1 MNWKQEARM
10 KRIVIALFTLLS
22 ASLQNAGAAQTW
34 TEGRE
39 YARIYPVQRTTVPA
53 GKVEVM
59 EVFSYGCI
67 ACNSFQPTIEKLKG
81 SLPPNAQMVF
91 LPASFIPSEDWVMLQ
106 RAYLTARALG
116 IADRTH
122 QAIFDAVW
130 KSGELAISKNPQPSL
145 ENAARC
151 YARLT
156 GVTPS
161 EFLKTAHSFSVDYKV
176 KAADDQVAAMQV
188 TGTPCII
195 VNGKYRVDLQ
205 ALKGSDEL
213 VDLVKYLVKKESGR

>member
-1 MNWKQEARM
+1 M
-10 KRIVIALFTLLS
+10 KPSVFALFTLLLY

-39 YARIYPVQRTTVPA
+39 YLRIDPVQRTTVPA

-67 ACNSFQPTIEKLKG
+67 ACNNFQPTIAKLKA
-81 SLPPNAQMVF
+81 SLPSNAQMVF
-91 LPASFIPSEDWVMLQ
+91 LPASFIPSENWVMLQ
-106 RAYLTARALG
+106 RAYLTAQALG
-116 IADRTH
+116 IAERTH

-130 KSGELAISKNPQPSL
+130 KA
-145 ENAARC
+145 
-151 YARLT
+151 
-156 GVTPS
+156 
-161 EFLKTAHSFSVDYKV
+161 AHSFSVDFKV
-176 KAADDQVAAMQV
+176 KAADAQVQAMKV
-188 TGTPCII
+188 TSTPCII

-213 VDLVKYLVKKESGR
+213 VDLVKYLVKKESAR